1 MKNTYR
7 WTFVLLASVLVACGQ
22 QDAPTEETAE
32 PRTEQ
37 PADPTRSAPG
47 DTPAESA
54 APSASAESD
63 EASAADIEAARNERN
78 RLREQYQALRDS
90 WDVEAIADQFD
101 LTESQKTQ
109 LQNARETLVAERVA
123 VRNRLRSIRDL
134 QQQAESA
141 GDQSTI
147 EALRAEAAQIQGRLE
162 VAEGDWKKTLAET
175 LLPEQLENISVPD

>member
-22 QDAPTEETAE
+22 QDTPTEEAAE

-37 PADPTRSAPG
+37 TADPTRSAPG
-47 DTPAESA
+47 DAPAESA
-54 APSASAESD
+54 ASSASAESD

-90 WDVEAIADQFD
+90 WDVEAIAEQFD
-101 LTESQKTQ
+101 LSEPQKTQ

-123 VRNRLRSIRDL
+123 VRNRLSSIRDS
-134 QQQAESA
+134 QQQAQQTGNESE
-141 GDQSTI
+141 I
-147 EALRAEAAQIQGRLE
+147 EALTTEAAQVQERLAA
-162 VAEGDWKKTLAET
+162 AERDWKNALSEILTID
-175 LLPEQLENISVPD
+175 QLGQIAGGE